1 MSGLSGPAESSIG
14 LFICYPGGFPRTSG
28 IKHALRVLILVG
40 KGQSAARHARLLLV
54 PFLGCGLYPIR
65 RSPSHLGYV
74 QHEEQSRHRR

>member
-40 KGQSAARHARLLLV
+40 EGQSAARRPRLPLV
-54 PFLGCGLYPIR
+54 PFRAAVSIRSGDLYPI
-65 RSPSHLGYV
+65 
-74 QHEEQSRHRR
+74 